1 MAKVIPLNNI
11 TYLDLPPDRI
21 LEQCKGELEGVVVIG
36 IGKDDGDH
44 YFSSS
49 YADGG
54 QVLWML
60 EKAKKALLEIS
71 AEDVE

>member
-21 LEQCKGELEGVVVIG
+21 LEQSKGELEGVVVIG
-36 IGKDDGDH
+36 VGKKDGED
-44 YFSSS
+44 YFASS

-60 EKAKKALLEIS
+60 EKAKKALLEVF
-71 AEDVE
+71 EDKS